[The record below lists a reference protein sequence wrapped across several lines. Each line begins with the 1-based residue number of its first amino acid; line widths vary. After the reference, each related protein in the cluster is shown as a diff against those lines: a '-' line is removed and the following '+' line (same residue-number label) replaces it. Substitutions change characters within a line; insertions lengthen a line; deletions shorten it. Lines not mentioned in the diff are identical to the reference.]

1 MQPIALN
8 LFFYSQLS
16 VKLTLYYMPQEKE
29 ITIYDIARLL
39 NISAATVSRGLK
51 DHPAIN
57 KATRKKIQDLAR
69 QLGYRSNMFASNLR
83 KKRTHTIGV
92 IVPRLSSYFMS
103 NVIAGMEHIATTEG
117 YNLIISQSL
126 ETLTKEIANTDTM
139 FNSRVDGLLVS
150 LTYET
155 ENIDHFEPFIKK
167 GIPVIFFDRIKEH
180 KQCMG
185 IVIDN
190 YKSAYEATKHLLDNG
205 FRRIMHIGGN
215 TICQVYAERLR
226 GYKKALADYKI
237 LPDPK
242 LMITKN
248 LSEDA
253 GVEAA
258 EYILKLKHKP
268 DAVFSAN
275 DASAVYCMKTLKQA
289 GIRIP
294 EDMGFVGFNNDPMS
308 KVVEPNLSTVNYP
321 GYAMGEAAATQL
333 INHLN
338 GQSSISSTNIII
350 LRSELIIRE
359 SSVKKKSKS

>member
-1 MQPIALN
+1 
-8 LFFYSQLS
+8 
-16 VKLTLYYMPQEKE
+16 MPQEKE
-29 ITIYDIARLL
+29 ITIYDIARQL

-57 KATRKKIQDLAR
+57 KSTRKKIQDLAR
-69 QLGYRSNMFASNLR
+69 HLGYRSNTFASNLR
-83 KKRTHTIGV
+83 KKNTNTIGV

-103 NVIAGMEHIATTEG
+103 HVIAGMEHIATTEG
-117 YNLIISQSL
+117 YNLIISQSS
-126 ETLTKEIANTDTM
+126 ETLTKEVANADTM

-150 LTYET
+150 LSYET

-180 KQCMG
+180 NRCMS

-190 YKSAYEATKHLLDNG
+190 YKAAYEATKHLLEQDC
-205 FRRIMHIGGN
+205 RRVMHIGGS
-215 TICQVYAERLR
+215 TISQVYAERLR

-237 LPDPK
+237 PVDPK
-242 LMITKN
+242 LIITKN

-253 GVEAA
+253 GIEAA
-258 EYILKLKHKP
+258 EYILKMKHRP

-275 DASAVYCMKTLKQA
+275 DACAVYCMRTLKQA

-294 EDMGFVGFNNDPMS
+294 EDIAFVGFNNDPMS

-321 GYAMGEAAATQL
+321 GYAMGEAAATQM

-338 GQSSISSTNIII
+338 GISNITSTNIII

-359 SSVKKKSKS
+359 SSTKKKSKS